1 MVNLAGS
8 FCPPEGFVMEDGNM
22 NEETLVYGET
32 GARSAAEILKALG
45 HTGRF
50 TIMCQLLHGEKSV
63 NVLENLLGIRQAA
76 VSQQL
81 ARLRQDGL
89 VKHRREGKSIFYSV
103 ANARVEEMVKFL
115 CAHFAVSH

>member
-1 MVNLAGS
+1 
-8 FCPPEGFVMEDGNM
+8 M

-32 GARSAAEILKALG
+32 GAKPAAEVLKALG

-50 TIMCQLLHGEKSV
+50 TIMCQLVHGEKSV
-63 NVLENLLGIRQAA
+63 NTLEGILGIRQAA

-89 VKHRREGKSIFYSV
+89 VKHRREGKSIYYSV
-103 ANARVEEMVKFL
+103 ANPRIEEMVRFL
-115 CAHFAVSH
+115 CGHFKMPH